1 MTFFEATKLQL
12 HTTVLCLCTFLLAI
26 CSLPSPSDAKSCK
39 CSGTDQDLSD
49 RYTINTTFSKLDGDL
64 FLLNPAGTLLLD
76 SLGTYK
82 NHRPSNF
89 NLSAPGM
96 LVIGEEID
104 LLAPDD
110 NNGAAHK
117 TSFSAMFTMNIYQP
131 MMENGSMGVIF
142 ALIPQVDFYNSIA
155 LRRSSSHWYP
165 TSRPYQAPLAGNQV
179 IIQAGEFSW
188 ISANDT
194 IICLNIS
201 IVPMETTI
209 GVNYIISVDY
219 IPLRNQLSIE
229 VSVDAQ
235 GQPNPESLKASMSLN
250 AVDYS
255 SIWPYGLFTFS
266 SSVGQLEKLKDW
278 NLTVER
284 FHENRGRKGST
295 AIIVSAVLG
304 SAAATAV
311 AAAVLYWYFNSRYRR
326 YQKDL
331 DQLAKSMQLL
341 PGMPTKFNFTDIQKA
356 TCNFNEKMKL
366 GQGGFGAVYRCRLL
380 LKRGEVL
387 QVAVKKFSRNK
398 NRGYQ
403 DFLAE
408 VSVIN
413 RLRHKNIVPLIGK
426 DNKHLI

>member
-1 MTFFEATKLQL
+1 
-12 HTTVLCLCTFLLAI
+12 
-26 CSLPSPSDAKSCK
+26 
-39 CSGTDQDLSD
+39 
-49 RYTINTTFSKLDGDL
+49 
-64 FLLNPAGTLLLD
+64 
-76 SLGTYK
+76 
-82 NHRPSNF
+82 
-89 NLSAPGM
+89 
-96 LVIGEEID
+96 
-104 LLAPDD
+104 
-110 NNGAAHK
+110 
-117 TSFSAMFTMNIYQP
+117 
-131 MMENGSMGVIF
+131 
-142 ALIPQVDFYNSIA
+142 
-155 LRRSSSHWYP
+155 
-165 TSRPYQAPLAGNQV
+165 
-179 IIQAGEFSW
+179 
-188 ISANDT
+188 
-194 IICLNIS
+194 
-201 IVPMETTI
+201 METTI

-219 IPLRNQLSIE
+219 IPLQNQLSIE

-341 PGMPTKFNFTDIQKA
+341 PGMPTKFNFSDIQKA

-387 QVAVKKFSRNK
+387 EVAVKKFSRNK